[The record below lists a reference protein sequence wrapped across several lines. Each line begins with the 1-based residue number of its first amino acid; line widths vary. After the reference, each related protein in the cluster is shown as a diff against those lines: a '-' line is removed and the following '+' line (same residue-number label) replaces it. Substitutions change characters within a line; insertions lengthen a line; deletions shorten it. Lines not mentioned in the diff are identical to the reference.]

1 MYRDKAVEKMREY
14 FQEDRF
20 IEHTLKVLARA
31 ERICAGENI
40 DGAFIQQVATL
51 GSIFHDI
58 GIPEALKKHSSL
70 EAPYQEKEGPPVA
83 RRLMEEIDVRP
94 DIRERVCYIV
104 GNHHT
109 AERVDGLDFQVI
121 WEADFIVNIDEGN
134 IKLEPDEVKQ
144 AVEENLK
151 TATGRTLIKEVL

>member
-1 MYRDKAVEKMREY
+1 MYRDKAVEKMKGY

-31 ERICAGENI
+31 EQICTGENTE
-40 DGAFIQQVATL
+40 GAFVRQVAVL

-58 GIPEALKKHSSL
+58 GIPEALEKHSSL

-83 RRLMEEIDVRP
+83 RRLMEEIGVRS

-134 IKLEPDEVKQ
+134 MKLQPGEVEK